1 MNLMHAPRHQVNP
14 ITTVYCRKSRLSG
27 FLRIFRFSLSSL
39 WVSGTWIL
47 FHVSCGLLSKFF
59 DSRLGEAEP
68 YFSFILH
75 FLYIKPFPPACVWK
89 EHGDPSVFK
98 ASWCLL
104 FAQLGIIFQ
113 RWQCDSGSR
122 CARLTSLWKGP
133 LDAMTTGPHVC
144 VSFFPTARCV
154 MKRFS
159 NSTSHLVCHVL
170 IKSHTRRGLKVTF

>member
-104 FAQLGIIFQ
+104 FAQLGIIFSEVTM
-113 RWQCDSGSR
+113 WQWQPVCTAHLPVKGTPWCYDNRASCMCVFLSH
-122 CARLTSLWKGP
+122 CPLCYEEIFKFDLTSCLP
-133 LDAMTTGPHVC
+133 
-144 VSFFPTARCV
+144 
-154 MKRFS
+154 RF
-159 NSTSHLVCHVL
+159 N
-170 IKSHTRRGLKVTF
+170 